1 MLKKKLDSK
10 TSAFVKARADFFF
23 AEQVKRLGPLPCAVM
38 DASPVISPVVAAAP
52 RKRGR
57 PRKTLTT

>member
-1 MLKKKLDSK
+1 MLRTKLD
-10 TSAFVKARADFFF
+10 TRTISAVKLRADYFF
-23 AEQVKRLGPLPCAVM
+23 AEQVKRLGPLPGAHIEVCP
-38 DASPVISPVVAAAP
+38 PVPVLAAP